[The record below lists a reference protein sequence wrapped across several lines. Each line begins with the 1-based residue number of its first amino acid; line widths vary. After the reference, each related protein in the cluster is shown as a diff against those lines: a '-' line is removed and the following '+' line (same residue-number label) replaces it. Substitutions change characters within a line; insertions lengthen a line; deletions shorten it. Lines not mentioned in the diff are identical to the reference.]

1 MKKKIVDARGLA
13 CPRPVMEAKKAL
25 QEMSSGFLEVILDNR
40 IALENLKKM
49 AGQLGLDYKL
59 DELQDDHYVL
69 LITVG
74 DPAESPVVSP
84 KIKGGRVVVL
94 ASQFMGEGDS
104 VLGKLLMQG
113 FIYAL
118 TELDTLPGRVVLY
131 NSGVRLAITG
141 SESVADLQRLAERG
155 VEIFCCGTCLDYYRL
170 SDELGVG
177 SISNMY
183 EIAEIMLSAESIIR
197 P

>member
-25 QEMSSGFLEVILDNR
+25 QEMSSGFLEVIVDNR